1 MRINT
6 NITALVA
13 NSHLQANDTM
23 LGKTLE
29 RLSSGYKINRSADDS
44 AGMAIASKMRTQIKG
59 LDQANRNA
67 SDGVSLVQTAEG
79 ALNEVEAMLQ
89 RMRQLAVQG
98 ANGTNSDGERKA
110 ITEEID
116 ALKEEIERIA
126 KTTEF
131 NKQPLLDGTQE
142 RRRYTDVAGAEIS
155 SLSDSVP
162 AGYYAISVSAF
173 ATPATASLSFGA
185 KADNDTVDAKG
196 VLVINDYK
204 IMIDSS
210 DTIADVKS
218 KIVSAAN
225 KLNLTVSVGNNNT
238 LNLTTYEY
246 GREAKINCICTSDTL
261 RNELGLTNWLPR
273 TAEFTFNGKSD
284 IEPIGVDGK
293 VTINGVDVN
302 IVATDLIGDVKTKIS
317 EIASSA
323 DVYRDSDSEK
333 KNSMVLSTKS
343 FGSTATVDVL
353 FDSTALRNAMGM
365 KEQTRELE
373 VRGKDMKANVLV
385 APTNAAAVTS
395 TAARMTEFSNTAIIT
410 CNGNKAV
417 VRDNKGFEIEYMVD
431 RKKMTEDD
439 IKEVENGGKEILA
452 EVKDLGMMTLHV
464 GANEG
469 QIIDVNIPKVSLETL
484 GIDLMNTSTENGCGK
499 ALTQL
504 DGAIDK
510 ISSIRAS
517 LGAYQNRLESTINNL
532 SSTEEN
538 MTSAISRIEDT
549 DMAKEMT
556 EFTRLQVLSQASTA
570 MVAQANERPQTVLQ
584 LLS

>member
-110 ITEEID
+110 IT
-116 ALKEEIERIA
+116 EEIERIA

-293 VTINGVDVN
+293 ITINGVDVN
-302 IVATDLIGDVKTKIS
+302 IAATDLIGDVKTKIS

>member
-142 RRRYTDVAGAEIS
+142 RRRYTDVAGTEIS

-302 IVATDLIGDVKTKIS
+302 IAATDLIGDVKTKIS

>member
-302 IVATDLIGDVKTKIS
+302 IAATDLIGDVKTKIS
-317 EIASSA
+317 GIASSA

>member
-142 RRRYTDVAGAEIS
+142 RRRYTDVAGTEIS

-261 RNELGLTNWLPR
+261 RNELGLTDWLPR

-302 IVATDLIGDVKTKIS
+302 IAATDLIGDVKTKIS
-317 EIASSA
+317 GIASSA

>member
-13 NSHLQANDTM
+13 NSHLQTNDTM

-89 RMRQLAVQG
+89 RMRQLSVQG

-116 ALKEEIERIA
+116 ALKAEIERIA

-142 RRRYTDVAGAEIS
+142 RRRYPDVTGVEVSELSDPVEAGFYTINVTELAGAAENE
-155 SLSDSVP
+155 LHFTGVTDS
-162 AGYYAISVSAF
+162 
-173 ATPATASLSFGA
+173 
-185 KADNDTVDAKG
+185 TVVGSKG
-196 VLVINDYK
+196 VIEINGYDVVIAA
-204 IMIDSS
+204 S
-210 DTIADVKS
+210 DTLADVKS
-218 KIVSAAN
+218 KIVKAADM
-225 KLNLTVSVGNNNT
+225 LNLTVTELPDG
-238 LNLTTYEY
+238 LKLTSEEY
-246 GREAKINCICTSDTL
+246 GRSAEISCKVSTDKLNTA
-261 RNELGLTNWLPR
+261 LGLNWANR
-273 TAEFTFNGKSD
+273 EQ
-284 IEPIGVDGK
+284 
-293 VTINGVDVN
+293 
-302 IVATDLIGDVKTKIS
+302 
-317 EIASSA
+317 
-323 DVYRDSDSEK
+323 
-333 KNSMVLSTKS
+333 S
-343 FGSTATVDVL
+343 F
-353 FDSTALRNAMGM
+353 
-365 KEQTRELE
+365 
-373 VRGKDMKANVLV
+373 RGEDMKATIVP
-385 APTNAAAVTS
+385 AGG
-395 TAARMTEFSNTAIIT
+395 TAISEFSNTAIIT
-410 CNGNKAV
+410 CDGNKALI
-417 VRDNKGFEIEYMVD
+417 RDNGGFEMEFTLY
-431 RKKMTEDD
+431 EDEMRQEDLDKLVPGGAGLD
-439 IKEVENGGKEILA
+439 ITT

-469 QIIDVNIPKVSLETL
+469 QIIDVNIPKVSLRSL
-484 GIDLMNTSTENGCGK
+484 GIELLNTSTEQGCGK

-510 ISSIRAS
+510 ISSIRAN

>member
-261 RNELGLTNWLPR
+261 RNELGLTDWLPR

-302 IVATDLIGDVKTKIS
+302 IAATDLIGDVKTKIS
-317 EIASSA
+317 GIASSA

>member
-142 RRRYTDVAGAEIS
+142 RRRYTDVVGAEIS

-302 IVATDLIGDVKTKIS
+302 IAATDLIGDVKTKIS

>member
-261 RNELGLTNWLPR
+261 RNELGLTDWLPR

-302 IVATDLIGDVKTKIS
+302 IAATDLIGDVKTKIS
-317 EIASSA
+317 GIASSA

-538 MTSAISRIEDT
+538 MTSAMSRIEDT

>member
-302 IVATDLIGDVKTKIS
+302 IAATDLIGDVKTKIS
-317 EIASSA
+317 GIASSA

-395 TAARMTEFSNTAIIT
+395 TAARMTEFSN
-410 CNGNKAV
+410 
-417 VRDNKGFEIEYMVD
+417 
-431 RKKMTEDD
+431 
-439 IKEVENGGKEILA
+439 
-452 EVKDLGMMTLHV
+452 H
-464 GANEG
+464 
-469 QIIDVNIPKVSLETL
+469 
-484 GIDLMNTSTENGCGK
+484 
-499 ALTQL
+499 
-504 DGAIDK
+504 
-510 ISSIRAS
+510 
-517 LGAYQNRLESTINNL
+517 
-532 SSTEEN
+532 
-538 MTSAISRIEDT
+538 
-549 DMAKEMT
+549 
-556 EFTRLQVLSQASTA
+556 TRV
-570 MVAQANERPQTVLQ
+570 
-584 LLS
+584 

>member
-302 IVATDLIGDVKTKIS
+302 IAATDLIGDVKTKIS
-317 EIASSA
+317 GIASSA

-532 SSTEEN
+532 SSTKEN

>member
-302 IVATDLIGDVKTKIS
+302 IAATDLIGDVKTKIS

-385 APTNAAAVTS
+385 APTNAATVTS

>member
-302 IVATDLIGDVKTKIS
+302 IAATDLIGDVKTKIS
-317 EIASSA
+317 GIASSA

-452 EVKDLGMMTLHV
+452 EIKDLGMMTLHV

>member
-302 IVATDLIGDVKTKIS
+302 IAATDLIGDVKTKIS
-317 EIASSA
+317 GIASSA

-385 APTNAAAVTS
+385 APTNAATVTS

>member
-302 IVATDLIGDVKTKIS
+302 IAATDLIGDVKTKIS
-317 EIASSA
+317 GIASSA

-385 APTNAAAVTS
+385 APTTAAAVTS

>member
-302 IVATDLIGDVKTKIS
+302 IAATDLIGDVKTKIS

>member
-44 AGMAIASKMRTQIKG
+44 AGMAIASEMRTQIKG

-142 RRRYTDVAGAEIS
+142 RRRYTDVAGTEIS

-302 IVATDLIGDVKTKIS
+302 IAATDLIGDVKTKIS

>member
-1 MRINT
+1 
-6 NITALVA
+6 
-13 NSHLQANDTM
+13 
-23 LGKTLE
+23 
-29 RLSSGYKINRSADDS
+29 
-44 AGMAIASKMRTQIKG
+44 
-59 LDQANRNA
+59 
-67 SDGVSLVQTAEG
+67 
-79 ALNEVEAMLQ
+79 
-89 RMRQLAVQG
+89 
-98 ANGTNSDGERKA
+98 
-110 ITEEID
+110 
-116 ALKEEIERIA
+116 
-126 KTTEF
+126 
-131 NKQPLLDGTQE
+131 
-142 RRRYTDVAGAEIS
+142 
-155 SLSDSVP
+155 
-162 AGYYAISVSAF
+162 
-173 ATPATASLSFGA
+173 
-185 KADNDTVDAKG
+185 
-196 VLVINDYK
+196 
-204 IMIDSS
+204 
-210 DTIADVKS
+210 
-218 KIVSAAN
+218 
-225 KLNLTVSVGNNNT
+225 
-238 LNLTTYEY
+238 
-246 GREAKINCICTSDTL
+246 
-261 RNELGLTNWLPR
+261 
-273 TAEFTFNGKSD
+273 
-284 IEPIGVDGK
+284 
-293 VTINGVDVN
+293 
-302 IVATDLIGDVKTKIS
+302 
-317 EIASSA
+317 
-323 DVYRDSDSEK
+323 
-333 KNSMVLSTKS
+333 MVLSTKS

-452 EVKDLGMMTLHV
+452 EVKDLGMMTIHV